1 MRLVE
6 GESTEVESFNF
17 HGIANEFVGMFDF
30 DDGVVGGHVV
40 EDGKIVRFFVDVIDH
55 IVRHFWCVDDLCME
69 LAIPSR
75 YGAVKVHEVFSEG
88 ASLVEASELYH
99 PSSDNFILSDAKD
112 RFLL

>member
-1 MRLVE
+1 
-6 GESTEVESFNF
+6 
-17 HGIANEFVGMFDF
+17 
-30 DDGVVGGHVV
+30 
-40 EDGKIVRFFVDVIDH
+40 
-55 IVRHFWCVDDLCME
+55 ME